1 MNNYQGEQFLAVLVG
16 MADSIMIA
24 NVGEPAAGT
33 EIHHTVNLVHGN
45 YGSCDYWSGIYW
57 KDTGAE
63 SGVWF
68 WNLCHCGKRSC
79 QYHFAVLDSS
89 GNGN

>member
-45 YGSCDYWSGIYW
+45 YGSCDYRSGIYW
-57 KDTGAE
+57 K
-63 SGVWF
+63 
-68 WNLCHCGKRSC
+68 
-79 QYHFAVLDSS
+79 VLDSTWIIWKD
-89 GNGN
+89 